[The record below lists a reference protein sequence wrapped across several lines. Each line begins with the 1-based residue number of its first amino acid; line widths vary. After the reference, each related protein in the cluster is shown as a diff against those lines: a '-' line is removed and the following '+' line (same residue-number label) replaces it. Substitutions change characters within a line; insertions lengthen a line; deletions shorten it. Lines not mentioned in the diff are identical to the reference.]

1 MLGVITL
8 MGCDK
13 SVPLEIN
20 SGKVYPLETACGK
33 MEFRASTFSSWITV
47 YQDFKTGEFE
57 LNFDSLAVS
66 VYPQEAAKI
75 DTIKFYDKDK
85 LILDSKRTVKSG
97 DLIRIYFIFDR
108 PVYSSKG
115 TLLILPCN
123 YIVCN
128 GSPLISDTLRINF

>member
-1 MLGVITL
+1 

-20 SGKVYPLETACGK
+20 TGKVYPLETACGK
-33 MEFRASTFSSWITV
+33 MEFRASAFSNSITI

-66 VYPQEAAKI
+66 VYPQEAAEIKAV
-75 DTIKFYDKDK
+75 KFYDKDK
-85 LILDSKRTVKSG
+85 VILDSKKMVKSG
-97 DLIRIYFIFDR
+97 DLVSIYFTFLK
-108 PVYSSKG
+108 PVYTSQA

-128 GSPLISDTLRINF
+128 GRPLISDTLRINF